1 MDGMSATMVDSR
13 LDSDGLYGIA
23 GQIWNA
29 YLGADSSNPLVRIE
43 DRGASEVVASI
54 SVTGS
59 WDGHVVVGCSEA
71 AATSIAAAML
81 DLDPDDVTDADILD
95 AAGELVNVI
104 GGNVKSLLPQPSL
117 LSLPLTTK
125 GDGRHVRYPGTRE
138 VCGLAARWRGELLT
152 ITVLQVDLS

>member
-1 MDGMSATMVDSR
+1 MNATVVDSR

-23 GQIWNA
+23 GPIWSA
-29 YLGADSSNPLVRIE
+29 YLGADSANPLVRVDE
-43 DRGASEVVASI
+43 SAAPELVASI

-59 WDGHVVVGCSEA
+59 WDGHVVIGCSET

-81 DLDPDDVTDADILD
+81 DLDPDDVTSADILD
-95 AAGELVNVI
+95 AAGELVNVV

-117 LSLPLTTK
+117 LSLPLTTM
-125 GDGRHVRYPGTRE
+125 GNGRHVRYPGTRE
-138 VCGLAARWRGELLT
+138 VCRLAARWQGELVT